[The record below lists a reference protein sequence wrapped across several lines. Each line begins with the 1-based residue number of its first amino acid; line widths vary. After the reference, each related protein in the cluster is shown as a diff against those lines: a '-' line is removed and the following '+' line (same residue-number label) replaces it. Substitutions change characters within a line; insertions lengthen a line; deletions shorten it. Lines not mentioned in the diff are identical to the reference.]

1 MKLIFLYG
9 LPATGKL
16 SVAQELAAMTGY
28 KLFHNHLTV
37 DLLLSVFDFGSPG
50 FVALRE
56 EIWLS
61 VFDQASLSHLPA
73 LIFTFAPEP
82 TVQPSFLKNA
92 LNTIALRGGVVEFVE
107 LVCPLGELKR
117 RLDSPSRLH
126 YRKLTSE
133 RVFNE
138 IHTAGGFDGSFLPK
152 PRISIDTSLCTPA
165 QAAAKIAEVLSLDL
179 SLT

>member
-1 MKLIFLYG
+1 
-9 LPATGKL
+9 
-16 SVAQELAAMTGY
+16 MTGY

-82 TVQPSFLKNA
+82 TVRHSFLQNA
-92 LNTIALRGGVVEFVE
+92 LNTISQRGGNVEFVE
-107 LVCPLGELKR
+107 LVCPLSELKK
-117 RLDSPSRLH
+117 RLNSPSRLQ

-133 RVFNE
+133 TLFDQ
-138 IHTAGGFDGSFLPK
+138 IHAAGGFEGSFLPK
-152 PRISIDTSLCTPA
+152 PQLSIDTSLCTPL
-165 QAAAKIAEVLSLDL
+165 QAAAKIAEVLALDL

>member
-1 MKLIFLYG
+1 

-37 DLLLSVFDFGSPG
+37 DLLLSVFEFGSPG
-50 FVALRE
+50 FISLRE

-61 VFDQASLSHLPA
+61 VFDQAGLSQLQA

-82 TVQPSFLKNA
+82 TVRHGFLQKMLDTMA
-92 LNTIALRGGVVEFVE
+92 KRKGEVEFVE

-117 RLDSPSRLH
+117 RLNSALRQR
-126 YRKLTSE
+126 YGKLTS
-133 RVFNE
+133 
-138 IHTAGGFDGSFLPK
+138 TALFDQIYGDGGFDGSFLPK
-152 PRISIDTSLCTPA
+152 PRLSIDTSLCTAA
-165 QAAAKIAEVLSLDL
+165 QAAAKIAEVLQLDL